1 MQVVLIDQFIV
12 PDDSKS
18 KFIEKARWSAGF
30 LKTLPGYVEGCI
42 YEKLGGDST
51 CNILTTAVW
60 ESELAFEN
68 AKKAAAEEFRKIG
81 FNPQEIMKNLNVTFE
96 RAVYRKSAY

>member
-18 KFIEKARWSAGF
+18 QFVDKARWSAGF
-30 LKTLPGYVEGCI
+30 LKTLPGYIEGFI
-42 YEKLGGDST
+42 YEKLGGEGT

-60 ESELAFEN
+60 ESETAFEN
-68 AKKAAAEEFRKIG
+68 AKKAAAEEFQKVG
-81 FNPQEIMKNLNVTFE
+81 FNPQEIMKNLNVKFE
-96 RAVYRKSAY
+96 RAVYRRSTY

>member
-18 KFIEKARWSAGF
+18 ELIDKARWSAGF
-30 LKTLPGYVEGCI
+30 LKTLPGYVDGFI

-60 ESELAFEN
+60 ESEAAFEN
-68 AKKAAAEEFRKIG
+68 AKIAAAEEFQKVG
-81 FNPQEIMKNLNVTFE
+81 FNPQEIMMNLKVKFE
-96 RAVYRKSAY
+96 RAVYRRSPY